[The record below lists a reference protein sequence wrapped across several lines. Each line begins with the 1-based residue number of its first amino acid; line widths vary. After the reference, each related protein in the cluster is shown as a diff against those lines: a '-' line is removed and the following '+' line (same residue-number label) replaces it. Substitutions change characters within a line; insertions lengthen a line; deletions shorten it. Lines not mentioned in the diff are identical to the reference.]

1 MPARLRA
8 GNQRQVS
15 TVEFAPATHVT
26 IAQLDEINGPN
37 IPTVTITLLI
47 VVFLG
52 GVYALLK
59 VPALTSHIFSGMSG
73 LSSGAVIEYFLS

>member
-1 MPARLRA
+1 MQYAFYQVIAAATMFVMGNLVIFVLTQPPFIPVPEPASLL
-8 GNQRQVS
+8 S
-15 TVEFAPATHVT
+15 
-26 IAQLDEINGPN
+26 
-37 IPTVTITLLI
+37 LLI

-73 LSSGAVIEYFLS
+73 LSYLEIIGYFLS

>member
-1 MPARLRA
+1 M
-8 GNQRQVS
+8 
-15 TVEFAPATHVT
+15 
-26 IAQLDEINGPN
+26 
-37 IPTVTITLLI
+37 

-73 LSSGAVIEYFLS
+73 LSSGGVVEYFLS